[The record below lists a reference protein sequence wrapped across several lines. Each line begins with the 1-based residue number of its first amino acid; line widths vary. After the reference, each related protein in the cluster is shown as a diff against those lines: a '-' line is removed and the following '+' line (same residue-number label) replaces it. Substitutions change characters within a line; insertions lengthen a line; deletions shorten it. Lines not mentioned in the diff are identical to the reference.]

1 MAKNTETQVLC
12 KVTVICL
19 ADGLLVHASLVIQ
32 ENNTFEERHRRR
44 NPGYCTR
51 FVNLVLITENT
62 SRTFVC
68 VCFFSYFIRFVL
80 SLTSY
85 IALNVL

>member
-51 FVNLVLITENT
+51 FV
-62 SRTFVC
+62 
-68 VCFFSYFIRFVL
+68 
-80 SLTSY
+80 
-85 IALNVL
+85 